1 MLEMDNRATD
11 NGNAHQH
18 TNNVVVLYAASVD
31 VQNMK
36 KIKTNQRL
44 YPSPQSITILIQI
57 RCAMI
62 MNIIVYF
69 ELIYIMFIFIMCL
82 LVFFVCMSGWY
93 SIY

>member
-1 MLEMDNRATD
+1 MDDKTAND
-11 NGNAHQH
+11 GNAHQN
-18 TNNVVVLYAASVD
+18 TNYVVILCVVSVD